1 MPDPDPN
8 HTVKRWEKRDSRFI
22 SDHRIFKIR
31 EDQVLNPRTGNQH
44 NMVVLECPDWVNIIA
59 LTPDRDVVLVEQ
71 YRQGSETVE
80 LEIPGGMMD
89 PGEKNPVATAV
100 RELQEET
107 GYTGENARI
116 IGECFANPAIM
127 NNRVHT
133 ILVENCRLTHTVQL
147 DDGEDLVTHL
157 VPANDLPQL
166 VREQKIQHSTI
177 IAALHYFALEQP

>member
-8 HTVKRWEKRDSRFI
+8 HTVKKWEKRDSRLI

-31 EDQVLNPRTGNQH
+31 EDNTVNPRTGTEH
-44 NMVVLECPDWVNIIA
+44 KMVVLECPDWVNIIA
-59 LTPDRDVVLVEQ
+59 LTPERDVVLVEQ

-89 PGEKNPVATAV
+89 PDETDPVATAV
-100 RELQEET
+100 RELAEET
-107 GYTGENARI
+107 GYTGQNARK

-133 ILVENCRLTHTVQL
+133 ILVENCRLTDEVQF
-147 DDGEDLVTHL
+147 DAGEDIATVLVK
-157 VPANDLPQL
+157 VEDLPKM
-166 VREQKIQHSTI
+166 VREGKVRHSIILAAIQF
-177 IAALHYFALEQP
+177 FALTD